1 MKNLKMI
8 MKNKIVRP
16 LRFSI
21 TAVLIAAF
29 AATTFGQKLE
39 TPPAGGQPKA
49 FIFPKQDTYTLP
61 NGMKVSLVQYGAL
74 PKVSVQAVVRGGNLT
89 EKTDQRWISS
99 MVAELVR
106 EATTTKT
113 AEDIAR
119 ETAEMGG
126 SIFSNSQSDKTIV
139 GGDALSEFDVRFINL
154 LADVMLNPKMA
165 STDFETIRE
174 NQLRNITISR
184 AQPNTIALE
193 KFREVI
199 FGSHP
204 YGSVFPSEA
213 QVKAYTLDQ
222 AKTYY
227 NENYSAARTHL
238 YVVGQFDSAKVKAA
252 IAKAFGG
259 MQKGSAAAR
268 NVPKPTATRSLTVID
283 RPGAPQS
290 LIMMGMP
297 AMSPSDPDYVKFLV
311 MHTLLGGS
319 FGSRITQNIRENKG
333 YTYSPGSTIW
343 NRYNTGFWYETAA
356 VTTQHTGDSIKEI
369 LFEINKMAT
378 EAPSETELQGIRNYM
393 IGTYVLQNSTR
404 GGVIGQLE
412 SVNYNEL
419 PKDYLDT
426 YVQKVSAVTA
436 KDMQEM
442 AAKYLKQDKMTI
454 VVVGDKATI
463 TEQLKP
469 YEK

>member
-1 MKNLKMI
+1 MKNLKKI

-29 AATTFGQKLE
+29 AASAFGQQLE

-74 PKVSVQAVVRGGNLT
+74 PKVSVQAIIRGGNLT
-89 EKTDQRWISS
+89 EKDGQRWISGT
-99 MVAELVR
+99 VGELVR

-126 SIFSNSQSDKTIV
+126 SIFTNSLSDKTIF

-154 LADVMLNPKMA
+154 LADVILNPKMA
-165 STDFETIRE
+165 SSDLETIRT
-174 NQLRNITISR
+174 NQILNLTVSR

-204 YGSVFPSEA
+204 YASVIPTEA
-213 QVKAYTLDQ
+213 QAKAYTLEQ

-227 NENYSAARTHL
+227 KENYMAARTHL

-252 IAKAFGG
+252 ITKAFGG
-259 MQKGSAAAR
+259 MPKGSTTGR
-268 NVPKPTATRSLTVID
+268 NVPTPTATRSMTVID

-290 LIMMGMP
+290 VIMMGMP
-297 AMSPSDPDYVKFLV
+297 AMSPSHPDYIKFLV

-333 YTYSPGSTIW
+333 YTYSPSSSIFT
-343 NRYNTGFWYETAA
+343 RYNVGFWNETAA

-369 LFEINKMAT
+369 LFEINRMST
-378 EAPSETELQGIRNYM
+378 EAPSAEELTGIKNYM
-393 IGTYVLQNSTR
+393 VGTYVLQNSTR

-412 SVNYNEL
+412 NVNYNEL

-436 KDMQEM
+436 NDLKDM
-442 AAKYLKQDKMTI
+442 AAKYLRPDKMTI
-454 VVVGDKATI
+454 VIVGDKAAI